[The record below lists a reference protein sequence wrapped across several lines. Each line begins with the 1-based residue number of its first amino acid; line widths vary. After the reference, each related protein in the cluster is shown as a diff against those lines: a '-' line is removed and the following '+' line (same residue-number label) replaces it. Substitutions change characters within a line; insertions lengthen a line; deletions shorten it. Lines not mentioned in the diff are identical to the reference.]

1 MAELARATRGL
12 WVKPNGIL
20 SGSYGYRSTMGD
32 RNEMDSRSTY
42 DGRNTTTAPSPAG
55 HSQAQQRGLS
65 GRNYIK
71 LAVENKQF

>member
-1 MAELARATRGL
+1 
-12 WVKPNGIL
+12 
-20 SGSYGYRSTMGD
+20 MGD